1 MSLTH
6 TFHKKL
12 HQVTVNRRT
21 SLQQDQEGVL
31 RSRPVGGSEDS
42 KEGSIIHVQ
51 KCLSDDGWSVKNRR
65 SSWLSVSEGEGSAL
79 TNSLTQKTDLALF

>member
-51 KCLSDDGWSVKNRR
+51 KCLSEDG
-65 SSWLSVSEGEGSAL
+65 
-79 TNSLTQKTDLALF
+79 